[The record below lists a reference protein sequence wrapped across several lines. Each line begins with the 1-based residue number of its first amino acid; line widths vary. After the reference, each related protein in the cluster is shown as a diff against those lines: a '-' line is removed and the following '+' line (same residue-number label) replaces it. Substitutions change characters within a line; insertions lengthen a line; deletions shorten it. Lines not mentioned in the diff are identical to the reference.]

1 MKNLILRNP
10 LVAGIL
16 AAVCM
21 AIAMPVCTH
30 LFFDGAGG
38 GGRPGTIAFFSCI
51 FGAAIAG
58 SVALCNKR
66 RSSADGSSSS
76 QWADQR
82 GRTRRWRGT
91 ASPPR
96 VEVDVDVDVDVR
108 DPNLN
113 SERRHRAVRHLW

>member
-10 LVAGIL
+10 LAAGIL

-51 FGAAIAG
+51 FGAAVAG
-58 SVALCNKR
+58 FVAQSKKS
-66 RSSADGSSSS
+66 RS
-76 QWADQR
+76 
-82 GRTRRWRGT
+82 
-91 ASPPR
+91 
-96 VEVDVDVDVDVR
+96 
-108 DPNLN
+108 
-113 SERRHRAVRHLW
+113 